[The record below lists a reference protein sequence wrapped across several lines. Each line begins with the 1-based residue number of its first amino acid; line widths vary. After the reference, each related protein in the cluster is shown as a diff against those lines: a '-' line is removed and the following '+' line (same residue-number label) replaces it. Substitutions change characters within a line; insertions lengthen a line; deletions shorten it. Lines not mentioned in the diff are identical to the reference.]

1 LPFVLAS
8 CTSAQL
14 PAAQF
19 VDAAQPQ
26 WAATL
31 PLDQSLGQ
39 TFLVNH
45 AGLQAVEVYL
55 AFQQPY
61 TGTLTLHLLT
71 DPQACVDIATAQL
84 GNGRLSTPGFYRF
97 SFPGLPP
104 SDRKNY
110 YAFLDSEPTHRVLV
124 GTES

>member
-1 LPFVLAS
+1 MIFCRPVIFLHGWLREHLLIGCRQLLLWFWLPFVLAS
-8 CTSAQL
+8 CTSAQF

-31 PLDQSLGQ
+31 PLDQPLGQ

-61 TGTLTLHLLT
+61 TGTLTLHL
-71 DPQACVDIATAQL
+71 
-84 GNGRLSTPGFYRF
+84 
-97 SFPGLPP
+97 
-104 SDRKNY
+104 
-110 YAFLDSEPTHRVLV
+110 
-124 GTES
+124 